1 MFPTF
6 YCVCLFFSFG
16 YCFVIWVV
24 RNVKESCFFFLFE
37 KKLISTTIFRYIIG
51 NKVWKYPSNSRMK
64 QKWNHFVKKKIKDKL
79 LVFFSFFESKIYTC
93 TCIKNKSID
102 LISISNPVK
111 ITKGWNKIFVEL
123 DPDPTVKK
131 EHDHECIKGL
141 RIFFFCAQLHMIVNI
156 VFNIAAYLSST
167 V

>member
-6 YCVCLFFSFG
+6 CCVCLFFFFRVLFCNLSG
-16 YCFVIWVV
+16 KKCK
-24 RNVKESCFFFLFE
+24 RKLFFFSFW
-37 KKLISTTIFRYIIG
+37 KK
-51 NKVWKYPSNSRMK
+51 NSFQR
-64 QKWNHFVKKKIKDKL
+64 QFFGNHFVKKKLDKL
-79 LVFFSFFESKIYTC
+79 LGFFSFFESKIYTC

-123 DPDPTVKK
+123 DRDPTVKK

-141 RIFFFCAQLHMIVNI
+141 RIFSFVRSYIWL
-156 VFNIAAYLSST
+156 
-167 V
+167 

>member
-6 YCVCLFFSFG
+6 CCVCLFFSFG
-16 YCFVIWVV
+16 YYFVIWVV
-24 RNVKESCFFFLFE
+24 RNVKESCFFFSFW
-37 KKLISTTIFRYIIG
+37 KK
-51 NKVWKYPSNSRMK
+51 NSFQR
-64 QKWNHFVKKKIKDKL
+64 QFFGNHFVKKKLDKL

-111 ITKGWNKIFVEL
+111 ITKEWNKIFVEL
-123 DPDPTVKK
+123 DRDPTVKK

-141 RIFFFCAQLHMIVNI
+141 RIFSFVRSYIWL
-156 VFNIAAYLSST
+156 
-167 V
+167 

>member
-6 YCVCLFFSFG
+6 CCVCLFFSFG

-24 RNVKESCFFFLFE
+24 RNVKESCFFSFLK

-51 NKVWKYPSNSRMK
+51 NKVWKHPSNSRMK
-64 QKWNHFVKKKIKDKL
+64 QKWNHFVKKKKL
-79 LVFFSFFESKIYTC
+79 KTNFWFFFSFFQSKIYTC
-93 TCIKNKSID
+93 TCIKNESID

-123 DPDPTVKK
+123 DRDPTVKK
-131 EHDHECIKGL
+131 EHDRECIKGL
-141 RIFFFCAQLHMIVNI
+141 RIFSFVRSYIWL
-156 VFNIAAYLSST
+156 
-167 V
+167 

>member
-6 YCVCLFFSFG
+6 YCVCLFFFFRVLFCNLSG
-16 YCFVIWVV
+16 KKCK
-24 RNVKESCFFFLFE
+24 RKLFFFLFE

-131 EHDHECIKGL
+131 KHDHECIKGL
-141 RIFFFCAQLHMIVNI
+141 RIFSFVRSYIWL
-156 VFNIAAYLSST
+156 
-167 V
+167 